1 MRESFNEYKKTLDR
15 ALMSI
20 EYLYAGDINS
30 SLPQRSYFESKTS
43 PLTSPS
49 VIQNC
54 IKQIYKDSFDIVKS
68 RAKEITIPDVT
79 GTPTEVGI
87 LTSKMDSMLSYP
99 NKYIFTS
106 KSSYNYIGFDSFR
119 IDNSRGLPGYLY
131 ELTRIVGA
139 HSRVYYSPEVEES
152 DDSYTIY
159 ATDHPFQSM
168 VYSLQNM
175 EYIISQD
182 PINDMSWVHEVKYSL
197 YDCKFS
203 SVKIII
209 KNLGL
214 LRNEKLNQILS

>member
-20 EYLYAGDINS
+20 EYLYAGDVNA
-30 SLPQRSYFESKTS
+30 SLPQKSYCETKTN

-68 RAKEITIPDVT
+68 RAKEVVIPDIT
-79 GTPTEVGI
+79 GAPTELNL
-87 LTSKMDSMLSYP
+87 LTSKMDSVLSYP
-99 NKYIFTS
+99 NKYVFTS

-139 HSRVYYSPEVEES
+139 HSRVYYSPEVEEA

-175 EYIISQD
+175 EYIITQD
-182 PINDMSWVHEVKYSL
+182 PTNELDWIHEIKYSL
-197 YDCKFS
+197 YDCNFS
-203 SVKIII
+203 AVKIVI
-209 KNLGL
+209 KNVEL
-214 LRNEKLNQILS
+214 LRNEKINQILS